1 MCKHQEVCREVEVKK
16 EGPCWWLLLCQTWA
30 LKMSMDVN
38 GNSVLRFNE
47 FSSVVFFYGW
57 TWDFPWDFPFLTP
70 WLHAAGA
77 NKGRHFFV
85 CPRARDEQCDFFAW
99 AVRRPRMDPSSDGFR
114 GGSPGWLM
122 LSLLFWAKRWLWLKH
137 VKSVD
142 LQFWH
147 QNWNLMI
154 IDLTW
159 RNHNRKHSLI
169 ILHSVYSFVHF
180 CMGPRHQMQNVF
192 RVRSRS
198 DSRCVTT
205 KHVQSGNIYPLVI

>member
-1 MCKHQEVCREVEVKK
+1 MVILY
-16 EGPCWWLLLCQTWA
+16 WDLMSFLSLFFLWL
-30 LKMSMDVN
+30 N
-38 GNSVLRFNE
+38 LRFSLR
-47 FSSVVFFYGW
+47 FSVFN
-57 TWDFPWDFPFLTP
+57 PMTP
-70 WLHAAGA
+70 CCRSQQRTPLL
-77 NKGRHFFV
+77 RV
-85 CPRARDEQCDFFAW
+85 PARRVTSNAIFSPGP
-99 AVRRPRMDPSSDGFR
+99 VRRPRMDPSSDGFR
-114 GGSPGWLM
+114 GGGSPGWLM

-169 ILHSVYSFVHF
+169 ILHSVYSFVNF

>member
-1 MCKHQEVCREVEVKK
+1 MVILYWDLMSFLSLFFFMVE
-16 EGPCWWLLLCQTWA
+16 PL
-30 LKMSMDVN
+30 N
-38 GNSVLRFNE
+38 LRFSLR
-47 FSSVVFFYGW
+47 FSFFNPMTPCCRSQQRTPLFRVPARVTSNAIFSPGRCGGPGW
-57 TWDFPWDFPFLTP
+57 APP
-70 WLHAAGA
+70 
-77 NKGRHFFV
+77 
-85 CPRARDEQCDFFAW
+85 
-99 AVRRPRMDPSSDGFR
+99 SDGFR

-122 LSLLFWAKRWLWLKH
+122 LSLFFLAKRWLWLKH

-159 RNHNRKHSLI
+159 RNHSLI
-169 ILHSVYSFVHF
+169 VLHSVYSFVNF
-180 CMGPRHQMQNVF
+180 CLGTRHQMQNVF

-198 DSRCVTT
+198 DSRSVTT

>member
-1 MCKHQEVCREVEVKK
+1 MVILYWDLMSFLSLFFFMVE
-16 EGPCWWLLLCQTWA
+16 PL
-30 LKMSMDVN
+30 N
-38 GNSVLRFNE
+38 LRFSLR
-47 FSSVVFFYGW
+47 FSFFN
-57 TWDFPWDFPFLTP
+57 PMTP
-70 WLHAAGA
+70 CCRSQQRTPLLRVPARAWRAMRFFRLGGA
-77 NKGRHFFV
+77 E
-85 CPRARDEQCDFFAW
+85 AQ
-99 AVRRPRMDPSSDGFR
+99 DGPPQVMGSG

-122 LSLLFWAKRWLWLKH
+122 LSLFFLAKRWLWLKH

-159 RNHNRKHSLI
+159 RNHSLI
-169 ILHSVYSFVHF
+169 VLHSVYSFVTF
-180 CMGPRHQMQNVF
+180 CLGTRHQMQNVF

-198 DSRCVTT
+198 DSRSVTT